1 MSFNIGKISLGS
13 SAHKRYNHN
22 LSFDNNT
29 TFEFGSIQPL
39 MCQYLMPNSDINVSA
54 KQLVRLAPLV
64 APSFARVHL
73 QNEVSFVPL
82 GDVVPY
88 SDAMLS
94 NLPYTVGNKTYRP
107 TQLPYTT
114 NALLVYLLLQCSR
127 YTFWVPSSLSIAGRF
142 QPSNVDTDKATSLT
156 STLCK
161 DLFGISN
168 VTGMPKIYSS
178 LSTRTDNNDTSI
190 SFTSAD
196 QIIFLSTGGVLTFRF
211 SRRALRLRKI
221 FLGLG
226 YSLNI
231 SDRSKVSFAP
241 ILAFYKAWFDLF
253 AVKRTVNWT
262 NTACFGLIKHLDDNY
277 VTDFSETRFNSAS
290 ETLMQFVDELANC
303 WYTYPDD
310 FVSVHRNSV
319 NLSSSAISFV
329 NGDNVKANSLTVSND
344 GLVYS
349 PGIFVPNSNGI
360 LTPNL
365 FNVALQ
371 TLQRLTRYVNKDS
384 IIGHRISEW
393 LRVHYGSDVANSVF
407 KQSNHISSSL

>member
-231 SDRSKVSFAP
+231 SD
-241 ILAFYKAWFDLF
+241 
-253 AVKRTVNWT
+253 
-262 NTACFGLIKHLDDNY
+262 
-277 VTDFSETRFNSAS
+277 
-290 ETLMQFVDELANC
+290 
-303 WYTYPDD
+303 
-310 FVSVHRNSV
+310 
-319 NLSSSAISFV
+319 
-329 NGDNVKANSLTVSND
+329 
-344 GLVYS
+344 YS
-349 PGIFVPNSNGI
+349 
-360 LTPNL
+360 TPH
-365 FNVALQ
+365 F
-371 TLQRLTRYVNKDS
+371 
-384 IIGHRISEW
+384 
-393 LRVHYGSDVANSVF
+393 
-407 KQSNHISSSL
+407 